1 MLPVRRAAR
10 IYREDGFQG
19 LSGRARDWAS
29 YGLIKRLQGSKDGVE
44 ILKED
49 WDNLIILDACRY
61 DVFESV
67 NHLPGRLERRTSQA
81 SVTWSF
87 LKQNFENKR
96 MYDTVYV
103 AANAVVGENAD
114 RLDVFKLV
122 GLWKNSD
129 QDRYDVVEPAT
140 VVEEAIAL
148 NERYPDKRLIVHF
161 LQPHTPFLVHDGKR
175 IPADSPY
182 RNYDAARRGDISEAA
197 VRQVYEEN
205 VSNVL
210 EYVKELVKSINGK
223 TVVTADHGELL
234 GEDIGVLN
242 KVLHPRWPFLRR
254 QNFKYGHYSHI
265 RMRELVEVPWLV
277 IDSGQRRDV
286 VAADEPAGIEM
297 ETDSIE
303 QQLEALGY
311 RT

>member
-19 LSGRARDWAS
+19 LSSRARDWAS

-67 NHLPGRLERRTSQA
+67 NHLSGRLERRTSQA

-129 QDRYDVVEPAT
+129 QDRYDVVDPAT

-148 NERYPDKRLIVHF
+148 NEKYPDKRLVVHF
-161 LQPHTPFLVHDGKR
+161 LQPHTPFLLRDGR
-175 IPADSPY
+175 IPEDSPY
-182 RNYDAARRGDISEAA
+182 RNYDAVRRGDISEAA
-197 VRQVYEEN
+197 IRQVYQEN

-210 EYVKELVKSINGK
+210 EYVEELVENINGK

-242 KVLHPRWPFLRR
+242 KLLHPRWPFLRR

-311 RT
+311 RS